1 MKINKI
7 VRKRFINIIMQKYN
21 MTKKY
26 KNIKENNIYKKITVI
41 GHLKNIV
48 VLIEMNLI
56 DQP

>member
-7 VRKRFINIIMQKYN
+7 VRKRLINIIMQKYN

>member
-7 VRKRFINIIMQKYN
+7 VRKRLINIIMQKYN
-21 MTKKY
+21 MTNKY

>member
-7 VRKRFINIIMQKYN
+7 VRKRLINIIMQKYH

-26 KNIKENNIYKKITVI
+26 KNIKENNIYKKIIVI
-41 GHLKNIV
+41 GHLMNIV